1 MIKNNQAPDANDKKV
16 GRQWLRFILG
26 ILALIIGSLVY
37 LLDRPADSSLLID
50 QSISLFDKHSLLFG
64 TIGQHLPTF
73 SHPFAFILITA
84 ALMNSVKKASYFS
97 ICFTWLAID
106 SVFEIAQKETINQ
119 YLATYIPSLFTNLP
133 LMSHLQNYFINGH
146 YDPLDLFSILMGV
159 IAAYIVLLTT
169 EKMIK
174 P

>member
-1 MIKNNQAPDANDKKV
+1 MTHNTPTPDTDYNKV

-26 ILALIIGSLVY
+26 ILALFIGSLVY
-37 LLDRPADSSLLID
+37 LLDRPADSVLLISK
-50 QSISLFDKHSLLFG
+50 SISLFDNHALLFG
-64 TIGQHLPTF
+64 AIGQHLPTF

-84 ALMNSVKKASYFS
+84 ALMNSVKQSAYFS
-97 ICFTWLAID
+97 ICFIWLVID
-106 SVFEIAQKETINQ
+106 SVFEIAQNETINQ
-119 YLATYIPSLFTNLP
+119 YLATYIPPLFTDLP

-146 YDPLDLFSILMGV
+146 YDPFDLLSILAGV

-169 EKMIK
+169 EKIK